1 MTPRVLLARR
11 KPRGGREGK
20 LWSRRPAEDVGCDLS
35 LVLVGQAGGGTP
47 ERGGSNRSETS
58 LLSSALRA
66 PAAETAGAGRA
77 AGGARGPHPA
87 QGAEVLRALESHLQ
101 HGAGTIA
108 AWGGTR
114 PLETHTAAPAWTSC
128 FSVLRL
134 AGLGAVR
141 RDRGAGS

>member
-47 ERGGSNRSETS
+47 AGGGSNRSETS
-58 LLSSALRA
+58 LSPSALRA
-66 PAAETAGAGRA
+66 PAGAGRA
-77 AGGARGPHPA
+77 TGSARGPHPA

-108 AWGGTR
+108 AWGGSR
-114 PLETHTAAPAWTSC
+114 PLETHIAAPAWTSC

-134 AGLGAVR
+134 AGLTAVR
-141 RDRGAGS
+141 RDQGAGS